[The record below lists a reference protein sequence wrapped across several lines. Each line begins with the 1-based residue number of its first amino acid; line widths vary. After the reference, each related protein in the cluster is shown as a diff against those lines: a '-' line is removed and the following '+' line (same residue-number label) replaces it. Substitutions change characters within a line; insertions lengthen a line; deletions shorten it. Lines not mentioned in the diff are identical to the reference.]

1 MIGKE
6 NLIVLRFDAESWRDG
21 SIIHDFMHEIGIAA
35 VTMDLKKTN
44 EIQCQKINQQ
54 ESIRWQMRWR
64 SVCMQWERKR

>member
-35 VTMDLKKTN
+35 VTMDLKKRM
-44 EIQCQKINQQ
+44 KF
-54 ESIRWQMRWR
+54 
-64 SVCMQWERKR
+64 SVRK